1 MATLPVQK
9 LPLSQKNKSWREASL
24 DYYIA
29 FRYTNGS
36 GLRSDRNHKL
46 INYDLMNGIVNQN
59 DISKICD
66 PLGTGSSSFDNSF
79 MHHDK
84 ISPIIH
90 ELLGEESIKPDTTL
104 VFSEAPDDL
113 NRKQTNLKKKIL
125 DILMQNLQAEIDPDS
140 VDKNNPPQTPDEILK
155 NERYSP
161 SDMIE
166 KKANKILKI
175 LKKRLNTKWLLNQGF
190 KDALIAGEECYWM
203 GITNGE
209 PDARKV
215 NPLNLTVILDDDNV
229 FIDDAIAVI
238 EERLLTIPSI
248 LDEYGDE
255 LTKADLDKL
264 DTYSRGSF
272 GTFSAAG
279 GFDPIF
285 QTDERGT
292 ALKGVSPTGVNRN
305 NNSMNYAIRVCRVE
319 WISMKLV
326 ATLKYTDEVTGEPVE
341 KLVDE
346 TFFPMWNDFKS
357 LYPDAELEKYW
368 INESWEGVRIAQDIY
383 IGIRAKP
390 NQRRRM
396 DNPYYC
402 QLGYT
407 GFIYE
412 ATNSR
417 SVSLVDRLKSY
428 QYLYDI
434 ISYKLQL
441 VFASDIG
448 KVMLMD
454 LAQIPRSEGIDVE
467 QWLYYLKET
476 KIAFINSFEEGR
488 KGMAQGKMAS
498 AHFNQF
504 NVMDMSLAQS
514 VQQYMNYLSF
524 IDQQIYNVSGVNQ
537 QRLGK
542 IHQDEA
548 VSNVEQARASSE
560 TITQYLFDAHQ
571 EIKRRFYTGIIE
583 VAKIA
588 WKKGLVTQYVN
599 DDLGLE
605 ILQLDEFE
613 FENSEFSVFISN
625 LTKDKEIKQ
634 KLDQLAQVAMEQQ
647 KADLSTIID
656 TVLNDSPK
664 DIVHILK
671 KAEADFYQRQQEQ
684 AKSQQEHE
692 QQIAQMQQQHEQAI
706 QAYTSDEKQKDRDLQ
721 QYIADENNKTKLETA
736 EMTAFALDK
745 APVENISNTADN
757 ALKQQELSNKI
768 FLEQQKLAS
777 ETNHNKFSEDNK
789 SKQHNDKIQLEK
801 EKLSSKEKIEK
812 LKIEATKIQ
821 DKNQIELA
829 NKKHKAD
836 KELADKKIQI
846 EKMKIKAKPKTNKK

>member
-1 MATLPVQK
+1 MSTLPIQK
-9 LPLSQKNKSWREASL
+9 LPLSQKNKDWKEASL
-24 DYYIA
+24 DYYIS

-59 DISKICD
+59 DISKLCD
-66 PLGTGSSSFDNSF
+66 PLQTGSGSFDNSF

-90 ELLGEESIKPDTTL
+90 ELLGEESIKPDNTL

-113 NRKQTNLKKKIL
+113 NRKQTNLKNKIIS
-125 DILMQNLQAEIDPDS
+125 ILNQQLQAQIDPS
-140 VDKNNPPQTPDEILK
+140 TVDPNNPPPTPEEVVK
-155 NERYSP
+155 MEKYSP

-190 KDALIAGEECYWM
+190 KDALVAGEECYWM

-229 FIDDAIAVI
+229 FIDEAIAII

-255 LTKADLDKL
+255 LSSSDLDKL

-292 ALKGVSPTGVNRN
+292 ALKGVSPTGVNNTN
-305 NNSMNYAIRVCRVE
+305 NAMNYAIRVCRVE
-319 WISMKLV
+319 WISMKQV
-326 ATLKYTDEVTGEPVE
+326 ATLKYTDEETGELVE

-346 TFFPMWNDFKS
+346 TFFSMWKDFKS

-368 INESWEGVRIAQDIY
+368 INEAWEGVRIAQDIY

-412 ATNSR
+412 ATNSK

-454 LAQIPRSEGIDVE
+454 MAQIPRSEGIDIE

-498 AHFNQF
+498 SHFNQF

-514 VQQYMNYLSF
+514 VQQYMNYLAF

-571 EIKRRFYTGIIE
+571 EVKRRFYTGIIE

-588 WKKGLVTQYVN
+588 WKKGMVTQYVN

-605 ILQLDEFE
+605 ILNLEEFE

-625 LTKDKEIKQ
+625 LTKDKEVKQ

-671 KAEADFYQRQQEQ
+671 KAEADFYQRQQDQ
-684 AKSQQEHE
+684 AKQQQEHE
-692 QQIAQMQQQHEQAI
+692 QQIAQMQQQHEQSL
-706 QAYTSDEKQKDRDLQ
+706 QAFTSEQAQLDRDKDI
-721 QYIADENNKTKLETA
+721 YIADEKNRTELQKS
-736 EMTAFALDK
+736 EMIALGMDK
-745 APVENISNTADN
+745 AAPENIEDVAGN
-757 ALKQQELSNKI
+757 ALKAQEISNKI
-768 FLEQQKLAS
+768 FVEQQKLLHDKGKHDKES
-777 ETNHNKFSEDNK
+777 EHKLKELELERQKIELKKQEIATKKEDVKAKAKAEANRAQIDKQIAKEDNITKIKVARMKPKPK
-789 SKQHNDKIQLEK
+789 SK
-801 EKLSSKEKIEK
+801 
-812 LKIEATKIQ
+812 
-821 DKNQIELA
+821 
-829 NKKHKAD
+829 
-836 KELADKKIQI
+836 
-846 EKMKIKAKPKTNKK
+846 